1 MRLLNILKRK
11 NEFTFEEIQKMIEKG
26 KDIGHVEEIV
36 TNKGMYTGLYRI
48 SSKEKIR
55 PIIDRMKSKSNV
67 NSIIYSDVENQN
79 FRSAKRDEFLNQN
92 MKETRRDN
100 FTNQDVEGTRRDN
113 FANQNIERNTFV
125 NQISGNGTYR
135 NIGANKRNR
144 QYYTPMGT
152 QANYNI
158 GRKSKDYWEIAK

>member
-1 MRLLNILKRK
+1 MGLLSMLKRK
-11 NEFTFEEIQKMIEKG
+11 NEYTFEEIQKMIEKG
-26 KDIGHVEEIV
+26 RDIGHVEEIV
-36 TNKGMYTGLYRI
+36 TDEGMYTGLYRI

-55 PIIDRMKSKSNV
+55 PIIDRMKSKSND
-67 NSIIYSDVENQN
+67 SIIYSEVENQN
-79 FRSAKRDEFLNQN
+79 FRSTKRDEFLNQN
-92 MKETRRDN
+92 MK
-100 FTNQDVEGTRRDN
+100 QTRRDN

>member
-26 KDIGHVEEIV
+26 RDIGHVEEIV
-36 TNKGMYTGLYRI
+36 TDEGMYTGLYRI

-55 PIIDRMKSKSNV
+55 PIIDRMKSKSND
-67 NSIIYSDVENQN
+67 SIIYSEVENQN
-79 FRSAKRDEFLNQN
+79 FRSTKRDEFLNQN
-92 MKETRRDN
+92 MK
-100 FTNQDVEGTRRDN
+100 QTRRDN

-144 QYYTPMGT
+144 QYYTPMET